1 MGLAF
6 LVLALEASPWAMG
19 VALGWA
25 IQLPAKE
32 PHAVSVWWQ
41 LFQHLR
47 ATYVVLLHM
56 WLSSGLFPP
65 AEGTPES
72 GDTVTAGG

>member
-1 MGLAF
+1 MGLAL
-6 LVLALEASPWAMG
+6 LVLALVASPWAMG

-41 LFQHLR
+41 LFSIWQ
-47 ATYVVLLHM
+47 ATHD
-56 WLSSGLFPP
+56 LFHI
-65 AEGTPES
+65 G
-72 GDTVTAGG
+72 